1 MSDHVMEAKP
11 QFTWNLLFYYYGDK
25 FAFTAACPVK
35 LQIAHC
41 SKQQKKKKEAIINAC
56 MGSDLVV

>member
-1 MSDHVMEAKP
+1 MSDHVMEAK

-25 FAFTAACPVK
+25 FAFTAARPVK

-41 SKQQKKKKEAIINAC
+41 SKQQQKKDNAC
-56 MGSDLVV
+56 MDSDLVV